1 MTRIV
6 SCRFTIFILG
16 FCSMILL
23 DGCGG
28 GGSSGGT
35 NPPTGV
41 PTAANTCVT
50 TAPNTPTTGVLPA
63 SDPDGQALVF
73 EVLSLPTKGTLSTDA
88 AGNYRYEPRTG
99 VRGMDKFTF
108 RARDT
113 TGRESNVATMSVLI
127 DGAVRIMPLGDSITA
142 GTTDGANKLPPP
154 GQQVSY
160 RRELYNVLV
169 ATANGRYNIDFV
181 GSLSEGS
188 FANPRIGDPDH
199 EGHGGFT
206 SADIANDIT
215 GWLNTDPPD
224 IILLHIGTNDL
235 SNNPRA
241 DASAVTSILQN
252 IDNWEQNDSRGPWR
266 PWVFVARII
275 QRLDGTS
282 VTAFNDDIVA
292 RVTARNNSRQPGQR
306 PFFVVDQ
313 QAGAG
318 LIYSTGA
325 GGHMAD
331 NLHPNQSG
339 YDKMATKWSTD
350 LIGAGVLPNCN

>member
-6 SCRFTIFILG
+6 SYRFALVIIG
-16 FCSMILL
+16 FCSMIFL
-23 DGCGG
+23 DGCGSG
-28 GGSSGGT
+28 GSGGT
-35 NPPTGV
+35 NPPIGQNA
-41 PTAANTCVT
+41 PTATNTCVT
-50 TAPNTPTTGVLPA
+50 TASNTPTTGVLPA
-63 SDPDGQALVF
+63 SDPDGQTLVF
-73 EVLSLPTKGTLSTDA
+73 EVLSLPTKGTLSTDS
-88 AGNYRYEPRTG
+88 AGNYSYTPRAN

-127 DGAVRIMPLGDSITA
+127 DGAVRIMPLGDSITE
-142 GTTDGANKLPPP
+142 GTTDGVNNLPPP
-154 GQQVSY
+154 GQRVSY
-160 RRELYNVLV
+160 RRKLYNDLV

-188 FANPRIGDPDH
+188 SANPQIGDPNH
-199 EGHGGFT
+199 EGHGGLT
-206 SADIANDIT
+206 SADIANGIT

-235 SNNPRA
+235 SNNPGA
-241 DASAVTSILQN
+241 DASAVTTILQN

-282 VTAFNDDIVA
+282 VTAFNNDIVA
-292 RVTARNNSRQPGQR
+292 RVDARNNNRQPGQR

-313 QAGAG
+313 QSGAG
-318 LIYSTGA
+318 LIYSIGA
-325 GGHMAD
+325 DMAD

-339 YDKMATKWSTD
+339 YDKMATKWGTD
-350 LIGAGVLPNCN
+350 LINAGVLPNCN